1 MPYVAKGV
9 TAEVTGRL
17 NKHKSWESDG
27 LQTKIGELTCR
38 GFKGSLPNFSHIWH
52 RRGYSGGIAI
62 PSDGHVRGGASP
74 AGNESGGRR
83 GRLQRQ
89 QQ

>member
-27 LQTKIGELTCR
+27 LQTKIGELTVV
-38 GFKGSLPNFSHIWH
+38 P
-52 RRGYSGGIAI
+52 
-62 PSDGHVRGGASP
+62 
-74 AGNESGGRR
+74 
-83 GRLQRQ
+83 RLQNVQYVLGDVRKL
-89 QQ
+89 